1 MNIQEFQSKILMQ
14 RYGLN
19 VQRFKVADTP
29 AQAAT
34 AAKEMR
40 TLRFESQ
47 NAVLS
52 REHCSD
58 LSVCLY
64 FDVICRG

>member
-1 MNIQEFQSKILMQ
+1 MRAIDGNIIDTKARAKLQSQQQRHLNIQEYQSKILME

-34 AAKEMR
+34 AAKE
-40 TLRFESQ
+40 
-47 NAVLS
+47 LS
-52 REHCSD
+52 T
-58 LSVCLY
+58 
-64 FDVICRG
+64 

>member
-1 MNIQEFQSKILMQ
+1 MAMPFLQLMLIQQAKAEMSKTQRRNLNIQEYQSKILME

-34 AAKEMR
+34 AAKE
-40 TLRFESQ
+40 
-47 NAVLS
+47 LS
-52 REHCSD
+52 A
-58 LSVCLY
+58 
-64 FDVICRG
+64 